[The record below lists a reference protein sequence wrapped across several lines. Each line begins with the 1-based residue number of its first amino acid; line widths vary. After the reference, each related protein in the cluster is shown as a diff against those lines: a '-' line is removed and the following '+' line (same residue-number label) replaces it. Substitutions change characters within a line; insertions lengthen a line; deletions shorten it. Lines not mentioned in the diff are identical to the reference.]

1 MKFGIKVLICN
12 LILLL
17 VLFGIGGGLLVWH
30 SYRLALESAVGNG
43 LEENQLLRS
52 AMEISALKYVSQGVD
67 NNNDIIQAAVKDM
80 TYGIK
85 GTQSSVY
92 LLDESGDMLFFNAF
106 EQHNN
111 LPGDISLLTFPMEEL
126 TGDLDLHKKSYKIH
140 PLNGAYFL
148 FTAGR
153 SDLNDN
159 SYYLISVRDITGV
172 YENMRNQFD
181 FYRFVLLAL
190 VAACCGALLLILRI
204 LTRSIRQLDQS
215 TEMIMNG
222 DYSIQVDVRSNDEIG
237 ALGEKFNR
245 MTQAISRHIYQ
256 VEEEGR
262 RREEFV
268 ANFTHELKTPM
279 TTIIGYG
286 DMIRSKN
293 LPDDLRFEAANY
305 IVEEGVRLEKMSS
318 KLFDLFIAKNDRV
331 ELHSICVPDLFEEI
345 NKSVQPLLKKKRVE
359 LKTNTENV
367 YILGDKE
374 MLQSIFIN
382 FIDNAVKASEFDSA
396 ILIDCHSI
404 GGAQVRIEITDQGCG
419 IPQNEVEKIKEA
431 FYMVDKSRARKAGGA
446 GLGLALASKVLE
458 LHQVRWEILS
468 EVDIGTSIIMDFKEG
483 KGYGC
488 LAEME

>member
-1 MKFGIKVLICN
+1 MKFGIKILVCN

-17 VLFGIGGGLLVWH
+17 VLFCVGGGLLVWH
-30 SYRLALESAVGNG
+30 SYRLAMDSAVDNG

-52 AMEISALKYVSQGVD
+52 AMEISALKYVSQGMD
-67 NNNDIIQAAVKDM
+67 NNDDIIRAAVKDM
-80 TYGIK
+80 AYGIK
-85 GTQSSVY
+85 GTQTSVY
-92 LLDESGDMLFFNAF
+92 LLDASGETLFFNLDDG
-106 EQHNN
+106 HNN
-111 LPGDISLLTFPMEEL
+111 LPEDTSFFSFSMNEL

-140 PLNGAYFL
+140 PLDGMHLL

-159 SYYLISVRDITGV
+159 SYYLISVRNISGV
-172 YENMRNQFD
+172 YDNIQNQFD

-190 VAACCGALLLILRI
+190 VAACCVALFLILRV
-204 LTRSIRQLDQS
+204 LTRSIRQMDQS
-215 TEMIMNG
+215 TEKIMNG
-222 DYSIQVDVRSNDEIG
+222 DYSIQVDVHSNDEIG

-268 ANFTHELKTPM
+268 ANFTHEIKTPM

-293 LPDDLRFEAANY
+293 LPDELRFEAANY
-305 IVEEGVRLEKMSS
+305 IVEEGVRLERMSS
-318 KLFDLFIAKNDRV
+318 KLFDLFLAKNEHV
-331 ELHSICVPDLFEEI
+331 ELRAICATELFEEVH
-345 NKSVQPLLKKKRVE
+345 KSVLPLLEKKRVE
-359 LKTNTENV
+359 LKINSENV
-367 YILGDKE
+367 NILGDKE
-374 MLQSIFIN
+374 MLRSVFIN
-382 FIDNAVKASEFDSA
+382 FIDNAVKASENDSA
-396 ILIDCHSI
+396 IIIDCHSI
-404 GGAQVRIEITDQGCG
+404 GGDQVRIEITDQGCG

-446 GLGLALASKVLE
+446 GLGLALASKVLA
-458 LHQVRWEILS
+458 LHHARWEILS
-468 EVDIGTSIIMDFKEG
+468 EIDIGTSIIMDFKEG
-483 KGYGC
+483 KGYGR